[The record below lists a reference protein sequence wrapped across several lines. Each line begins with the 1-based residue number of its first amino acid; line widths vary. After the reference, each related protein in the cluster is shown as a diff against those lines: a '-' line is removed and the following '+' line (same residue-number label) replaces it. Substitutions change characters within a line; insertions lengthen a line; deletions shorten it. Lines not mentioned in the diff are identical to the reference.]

1 MRVVTLRFYRLVVAV
16 SPGVSQNESSR
27 QFSYSEFR
35 VQHFY
40 MGDAGEGL
48 VDADAR
54 IQERMEELE
63 AERRRRSNGVAR
75 IDPEKARQVE
85 SLKLARLNLSR
96 QAEAVS
102 HPIRKQ
108 QIQLAIA
115 EIDKRLAAL

>member
-1 MRVVTLRFYRLVVAV
+1 
-16 SPGVSQNESSR
+16 
-27 QFSYSEFR
+27 
-35 VQHFY
+35 

-63 AERRRRSNGVAR
+63 AERRRRSNGVPK

-85 SLKLARLNLSR
+85 SLKLARLNLVA
-96 QAEAVS
+96 QAEAAT
-102 HPIRKQ
+102 HPVRKQ
-108 QIQLAIA
+108 QIKLAIE